1 MTALEVAEKLK
12 ASGLPVTNLAA
23 QDENTDP
30 NDLLGRPTGYTGRA
44 SFDLAAGDK
53 AGEKYGVDRGG
64 VVEVW
69 PTAAAAKKRADYIQG
84 ALADNPILGSEWD
97 YLNGAVLVRIT
108 GKVKPSE
115 ANRFRAAVEA
125 LA

>member
-1 MTALEVAEKLK
+1 MTALEVGKKLK

-30 NDLLGRPTGYTGRA
+30 NNLLGRPTGYISRA
-44 SFDLAAGDK
+44 SFDLAAGDET
-53 AGEKYGVDRGG
+53 GEKYDIDRGG

-84 ALADNPILGSEWD
+84 ALADNPILGSEWH
-97 YLNGAVLVRIT
+97 YANGAVLVRIT

-115 ANRFRAAVEA
+115 AKRFKAAVDA